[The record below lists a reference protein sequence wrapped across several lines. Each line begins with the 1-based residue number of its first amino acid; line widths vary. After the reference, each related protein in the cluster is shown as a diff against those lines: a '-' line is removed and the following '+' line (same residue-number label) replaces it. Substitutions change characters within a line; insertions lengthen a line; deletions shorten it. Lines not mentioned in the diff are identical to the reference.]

1 MRTAARWSRCGVT
14 RCDEAHISSA
24 ELQSPDAEV
33 RKDGL
38 RPTDWRPGQ
47 VDSANRA
54 RDVQGLREGGAMIA
68 AVFGVMVLLV
78 LVLAAMTMAD
88 GVLGTRIGPEGEVD
102 DE

>member
-1 MRTAARWSRCGVT
+1 
-14 RCDEAHISSA
+14 
-24 ELQSPDAEV
+24 
-33 RKDGL
+33 
-38 RPTDWRPGQ
+38 
-47 VDSANRA
+47 
-54 RDVQGLREGGAMIA
+54 MIA